1 MIRLADSKVSVLTC
15 AIALLCTS
23 LSACTDSTSL
33 ASPGGGFDAAA
44 ETTLRRGSTGGGPAW
59 KQDVASVD
67 VTPNSFSLAVG
78 ASAQLS
84 VAALNRIGK
93 QVGGVTV
100 RWTSSDTTITTVS
113 ATGVV
118 RGRSA
123 GSAAVVASVDGLSDT
138 AHATVTAAETPVA
151 AVEISPDS
159 ANLVEGESL
168 TLTAH
173 ALAADSTELA
183 GRTITW
189 SSSNSTVASVTS
201 TGKVTGLTAG
211 SATVI
216 ATSEGQSARGSIVVS
231 TAPLVAVDS
240 VAVTP
245 ATAQLEAGDSTR
257 LSVTL
262 TAADGT
268 TLSDRSITWTSGDD
282 GVAKVSSSG
291 EVKAIASGKTT
302 VTATSEGQSDAAQIE
317 VLAGASVVTSVS
329 VTPASATVTA
339 GQSVQLA
346 ATPKDGAGQTVSGR
360 TVTWASSSS
369 SVATVSSSGLVS
381 GVAAG
386 TAKVTATVD
395 GVVGASSITVQSA
408 TSSDPAPTERV
419 GYYVAPNGS
428 SGNSGSMSSPWD
440 LASVLGGGKNIQPGD
455 TVWVRG
461 GTYRGAFVNY
471 LNGSSTRQVVIRQ
484 YPGERATIDGYLV
497 VLGSYVTF
505 QGLEVMSSNPLG
517 TYRIGVDVKAPG
529 ARLVNL
535 VVHDAGASGV
545 GLWNEAPNAELYG
558 SIVYN
563 NGSNSNQDH
572 GVYFN
577 GNTGT
582 KYLTDNIVFNNWAYG
597 MHGYSSITGELRN
610 LRLDGNVAFN
620 NGSVG
625 SQGTAPDIYVGGSP
639 ASSITVTNNMG
650 WRRDDGELVLR
661 LGDGSS
667 GNSGL
672 TLTGNYT
679 VGRLLIGTWS
689 GLTESGNTFLA
700 SSNPP
705 TSGQRVFV
713 RPNKY
718 ENGRA
723 NIIVFNWSNAGSAS
737 ADVSSVL
744 QPGDTYE
751 VREAQNFY
759 GTPVA
764 RGTYGGGSISLPMST
779 VQPASLIGR
788 SGRDP
793 GTTGTTF
800 HVFVLLKTN

>member
-1 MIRLADSKVSVLTC
+1 M
-15 AIALLCTS
+15 
-23 LSACTDSTSL
+23 
-33 ASPGGGFDAAA
+33 
-44 ETTLRRGSTGGGPAW
+44 
-59 KQDVASVD
+59 D

-78 ASAQLS
+78 ATAQLS
-84 VAALNRIGK
+84 VAARNRIGK
-93 QVGGVTV
+93 QVDGVTV
-100 RWTSSDTTITTVS
+100 RWTSSDTSVATIS
-113 ATGVV
+113 SGVV
-118 RGRSA
+118 RARTA
-123 GSAAVVASVDGLSDT
+123 GTAALVATVNGISDT
-138 AHATVTAAETPVA
+138 AHATVSTTETAVA
-151 AVEISPDS
+151 AVAISPDS
-159 ANLVEGESL
+159 ANLVVGESL
-168 TLTAH
+168 PLTAH
-173 ALAADSTELA
+173 ALSADSTELA

-201 TGKVTGLTAG
+201 GGKVTGLAKG

-216 ATSEGQSARGSIVVS
+216 ATSEGKSARATIIV
-231 TAPLVAVDS
+231 TAAPLVPVDS
-240 VAVTP
+240 VALSPSTVQVET
-245 ATAQLEAGDSTR
+245 GDSTK

-262 TAADGT
+262 RAADGT
-268 TLSDRSITWTSGDD
+268 VLTDRSITWTSGDD
-282 GVAKVSSSG
+282 GVAKVSSTG
-291 EVKAIASGKTT
+291 EVKGIASGKTT
-302 VTATSEGQSDAAQIE
+302 ITATSEGQSDAAE
-317 VLAGASVVTSVS
+317 VQVMAEAGVVTSVS
-329 VTPASATVTA
+329 VTPASASVTA
-339 GQSVQLA
+339 GQSVQLS
-346 ATPKDGAGQTVSGR
+346 ATPKDGAGQTVAGR
-360 TVTWASSSS
+360 TVTWASSNT
-369 SVATVSSSGLVS
+369 SVATVSTSGQVR

-386 TAKVTATVD
+386 TASVSATVD
-395 GVVGASSITVQSA
+395 GVRGTSSITVQA
-408 TSSDPAPTERV
+408 VTSTDPAPAERI

-428 SGNSGSMSSPWD
+428 SGNNGSMSSPWD
-440 LASVLGGGKNIQPGD
+440 LASVLGGGKGVQPGD

-461 GTYRGAFVNY
+461 GTYRGGFVNN
-471 LNGSSTRQVVIRQ
+471 LNGSSTRQIVIRQ

-505 QGLEVMSSNPLG
+505 QGLEVMNSNPLG

-558 SIVYN
+558 SIIYN
-563 NGSNSNQDH
+563 NGTNANQDH

-582 KYLTDNIVFNNWAYG
+582 KYLTDNIVFDNWTYG

-620 NGSVG
+620 NGSIG
-625 SQGTAPDIYVGGSP
+625 ANGTAPDMYVGGSP
-639 ASSITVTNNMG
+639 ASNITVTNNMG

-661 LGDGSS
+661 LGDGVS

-679 VGRLLIGTWS
+679 VGRTLIGTWS
-689 GLTESGNTFLA
+689 GLSQSGNTFL
-700 SSNPP
+700 SSSTPP

-718 ENGRA
+718 EDGRA
-723 NIIVFNWSNAGSAS
+723 NIIVYNWSDAGAAS

-751 VREAQNFY
+751 VRAAQNFY

>member
-245 ATAQLEAGDSTR
+245 ATA
-257 LSVTL
+257 
-262 TAADGT
+262 
-268 TLSDRSITWTSGDD
+268 
-282 GVAKVSSSG
+282 
-291 EVKAIASGKTT
+291 
-302 VTATSEGQSDAAQIE
+302 
-317 VLAGASVVTSVS
+317 
-329 VTPASATVTA
+329 
-339 GQSVQLA
+339 
-346 ATPKDGAGQTVSGR
+346 
-360 TVTWASSSS
+360 
-369 SVATVSSSGLVS
+369 
-381 GVAAG
+381 
-386 TAKVTATVD
+386 
-395 GVVGASSITVQSA
+395 
-408 TSSDPAPTERV
+408 
-419 GYYVAPNGS
+419 
-428 SGNSGSMSSPWD
+428 
-440 LASVLGGGKNIQPGD
+440 
-455 TVWVRG
+455 
-461 GTYRGAFVNY
+461 
-471 LNGSSTRQVVIRQ
+471 
-484 YPGERATIDGYLV
+484 
-497 VLGSYVTF
+497 
-505 QGLEVMSSNPLG
+505 
-517 TYRIGVDVKAPG
+517 
-529 ARLVNL
+529 
-535 VVHDAGASGV
+535 
-545 GLWNEAPNAELYG
+545 
-558 SIVYN
+558 
-563 NGSNSNQDH
+563 
-572 GVYFN
+572 
-577 GNTGT
+577 
-582 KYLTDNIVFNNWAYG
+582 
-597 MHGYSSITGELRN
+597 
-610 LRLDGNVAFN
+610 
-620 NGSVG
+620 
-625 SQGTAPDIYVGGSP
+625 
-639 ASSITVTNNMG
+639 
-650 WRRDDGELVLR
+650 
-661 LGDGSS
+661 
-667 GNSGL
+667 
-672 TLTGNYT
+672 
-679 VGRLLIGTWS
+679 
-689 GLTESGNTFLA
+689 
-700 SSNPP
+700 
-705 TSGQRVFV
+705 
-713 RPNKY
+713 
-718 ENGRA
+718 
-723 NIIVFNWSNAGSAS
+723 
-737 ADVSSVL
+737 
-744 QPGDTYE
+744 
-751 VREAQNFY
+751 
-759 GTPVA
+759 
-764 RGTYGGGSISLPMST
+764 
-779 VQPASLIGR
+779 
-788 SGRDP
+788 
-793 GTTGTTF
+793 
-800 HVFVLLKTN
+800 

>member
-1 MIRLADSKVSVLTC
+1 MIRLADSKASVFTC
-15 AIALLCTS
+15 AIVLLSAS
-23 LSACTDSTSL
+23 LSACSDSTSL
-33 ASPGGGFDAAA
+33 ASPEGGYDVVA
-44 ETTLRRGSTGGGPAW
+44 ESTLRRGSTGGGPAW
-59 KQDVASVD
+59 KQDVTSVD

-78 ASAQLS
+78 ATAQLS
-84 VAALNRIGK
+84 VASRNRIGK
-93 QVGGVTV
+93 PVDGVTI
-100 RWTSSDTTITTVS
+100 RWISSDTAVATVVD
-113 ATGVV
+113 GVV
-118 RGRSA
+118 RARTA
-123 GSAAVVASVDGLSDT
+123 GLASLIATVNGLSDT
-138 AHATVTAAETPVA
+138 AHATVTAAEMPVA
-151 AVEISPDS
+151 SVEITPDS
-159 ANLVEGESL
+159 ANLVVGESL

-173 ALAADSTELA
+173 GLAADSTELA
-183 GRTITW
+183 GRAITW

-201 TGKVTGLTAG
+201 AGKVTGLAPG
-211 SATVI
+211 SVTVI
-216 ATSEGQSARGSIVVS
+216 ATSEGKSAPATVVVS

-240 VAVTP
+240 VLLSPSTV
-245 ATAQLEAGDSTR
+245 QVEKGDSTR

-262 TAADGT
+262 RDADGT
-268 TLSDRSITWTSGDD
+268 VLADRSVTWTSGDD
-282 GVAKVSSSG
+282 GVAKVSSTG
-291 EVKAIASGKTT
+291 VVKGVASGTTT
-302 VTATSEGQSDAAQIE
+302 VMATSEGQSDAAQIQ
-317 VLAGASVVTSVS
+317 VVAQGGVVTSVS
-329 VTPASATVTA
+329 VTPAAATVTA
-339 GQSVQLA
+339 GESVQLA
-346 ATPKDGAGQTVSGR
+346 ATAKDGLGQAVSGT
-360 TVTWASSSS
+360 TVAWASSNT
-369 SVATVSSSGLVS
+369 SVASVSSSGEVR

-386 TAKVTATVD
+386 TASVTATVD
-395 GVVGASSITVQSA
+395 GVRGTSTVTVESAAST
-408 TSSDPAPTERV
+408 TPPAEKV
-419 GYYVAPNGS
+419 GYFVAPNGS
-428 SGNSGSMSSPWD
+428 SGNSGSISNPWD
-440 LASVLGGGKNIQPGD
+440 LASVLRGGKNISPGD

-471 LNGSSTRQVVIRQ
+471 LNGNSSQQVVIRQ

-558 SIVYN
+558 SIIYN
-563 NGSNSNQDH
+563 NGTNNNQDH

-577 GNTGT
+577 GNSGT
-582 KYLTDNIVFNNWAYG
+582 KYLTDNIVFNNWTYG
-597 MHGYSSITGELRN
+597 FHGYSSISGEVRN

-625 SQGTAPDIYVGGSP
+625 ANGTAPDIFVGGSQ
-639 ASSITVTNNMG
+639 ASNISVTDNMG

-661 LGDGSS
+661 LADGSS

-679 VGRLLIGTWS
+679 VGRTLIGTWS
-689 GLTESGNTFLA
+689 GMIQSGNTFLS

-718 ENGRA
+718 EDGRA
-723 NIIVFNWSNAGSAS
+723 NIIVYNWSNAGAAS

-744 QPGDTYE
+744 RPGDEYE
-751 VREAQNFY
+751 VRAAQNFY
-759 GTPVA
+759 APPVA

-793 GTTGTTF
+793 GTTGSTF

>member
-1 MIRLADSKVSVLTC
+1 
-15 AIALLCTS
+15 
-23 LSACTDSTSL
+23 
-33 ASPGGGFDAAA
+33 
-44 ETTLRRGSTGGGPAW
+44 
-59 KQDVASVD
+59 
-67 VTPNSFSLAVG
+67 
-78 ASAQLS
+78 
-84 VAALNRIGK
+84 
-93 QVGGVTV
+93 
-100 RWTSSDTTITTVS
+100 
-113 ATGVV
+113 
-118 RGRSA
+118 
-123 GSAAVVASVDGLSDT
+123 
-138 AHATVTAAETPVA
+138 
-151 AVEISPDS
+151 
-159 ANLVEGESL
+159 
-168 TLTAH
+168 
-173 ALAADSTELA
+173 
-183 GRTITW
+183 
-189 SSSNSTVASVTS
+189 
-201 TGKVTGLTAG
+201 
-211 SATVI
+211 
-216 ATSEGQSARGSIVVS
+216 
-231 TAPLVAVDS
+231 
-240 VAVTP
+240 
-245 ATAQLEAGDSTR
+245 
-257 LSVTL
+257 
-262 TAADGT
+262 
-268 TLSDRSITWTSGDD
+268 
-282 GVAKVSSSG
+282 
-291 EVKAIASGKTT
+291 VKGIASGKTT
-302 VTATSEGQSDAAQIE
+302 ITATSEGQSDAAE
-317 VLAGASVVTSVS
+317 VQVMAEAGVVTSVS
-329 VTPASATVTA
+329 VTPASASVTA
-339 GQSVQLA
+339 GQSVQLS
-346 ATPKDGAGQTVSGR
+346 ATPKDGAGQTVAGR
-360 TVTWASSSS
+360 TVTWASSNT
-369 SVATVSSSGLVS
+369 SVATVSTSGQVR

-386 TAKVTATVD
+386 TASVSATVD
-395 GVVGASSITVQSA
+395 GVRGTSSITVQA
-408 TSSDPAPTERV
+408 VTSTDPAPAERI

-428 SGNSGSMSSPWD
+428 SGNNGSMSSPWD
-440 LASVLGGGKNIQPGD
+440 LASVLGGGKGVQPGD

-461 GTYRGAFVNY
+461 GTYRGGFVNN
-471 LNGSSTRQVVIRQ
+471 LNGSSTRQIVIRQ

-505 QGLEVMSSNPLG
+505 QGLEVMNSNPLG

-558 SIVYN
+558 SIIYN
-563 NGSNSNQDH
+563 NGTNANQDH

-582 KYLTDNIVFNNWAYG
+582 KYLTDNIVFDNWTYG

-620 NGSVG
+620 NGSIG
-625 SQGTAPDIYVGGSP
+625 ANGTAPDMYVGGSP
-639 ASSITVTNNMG
+639 ASNITVTNNMG

-661 LGDGSS
+661 LGDGVS

-679 VGRLLIGTWS
+679 VGRTLIGTWS
-689 GLTESGNTFLA
+689 GLSQSGNTFL
-700 SSNPP
+700 SSSTPP

-718 ENGRA
+718 DDGRA
-723 NIIVFNWSNAGSAS
+723 NIIVYNWSNAGAAS

-751 VREAQNFY
+751 VRAAQNFY